1 MFRTRPPVYA
11 LACVALSFVQLAVN
25 VWLVYTDPF
34 TNAGSYRW
42 LLLNLAITVVLGVLI
57 MLQLPRALQWRP
69 RRSIRPSY
77 ELKLERQRIARD
89 LHDQVGSQLVHAM
102 ALVDKADPAMFPLAK
117 ALEHC
122 LLDLRLLVDSMDG
135 DDDAL
140 TDRLARLRHRIQ
152 PSLDQRGIALKWN
165 VLPADGVAIPMG
177 TPARELTAIVQEAV
191 SNVLQH
197 SGATALTIGLQHIE
211 ENGSGAW
218 RLQVIDNGRGLPAS
232 PTGHAAGHGTTSM
245 RKRAAKAGA
254 HLELLPAPNQSQ
266 GLCVQVTLPTGS

>member
-11 LACVALSFVQLAVN
+11 LACTALWLIQLAVN
-25 VWLVYTDPF
+25 LWLVFADQL
-34 TNAGSYRW
+34 AHASAHRW
-42 LLLNLAITVVLGVLI
+42 LLFNLATTVVLGILI
-57 MLQLPRALQWRP
+57 LLQVPRALQWRP

-102 ALVDKADPAMFPLAK
+102 ALLDQRNPAMQPLAK
-117 ALEHC
+117 ALGNC

-152 PSLDQRGIALKWN
+152 PSLDQRGIALDWD
-165 VLPADGVAIPMG
+165 VMLVDGASMPVGA
-177 TPARELTAIVQEAV
+177 PARELTAIVQEAM

-197 SGATALTIGLQHIE
+197 SGATAVAIRLRHVQTDDGDAWQLQI
-211 ENGSGAW
+211 S
-218 RLQVIDNGRGLPAS
+218 DNGKGLPAM
-232 PTGHAAGHGTTSM
+232 PMGHDAGHGIAGM
-245 RKRAAKAGA
+245 RLRAIKAGGR
-254 HLELLPAPNQSQ
+254 LELLPGEGQ
-266 GLCVQVTLPTGS
+266 GLCVQITVPARS

>member
-11 LACVALSFVQLAVN
+11 LACAALWLIQLV
-25 VWLVYTDPF
+25 VILWLVYAEPLTHSG
-34 TNAGSYRW
+34 AYGW
-42 LLLNLAITVVLGVLI
+42 LLFGLVTTIVLGVLI
-57 MLQLPRALQWRP
+57 LLQLPRAMQWRP
-69 RRSIRPSY
+69 RRSVRPSY

-102 ALVDKADPAMFPLAK
+102 ALVDQRNPAMQPLLK

-152 PSLDQRGIALKWN
+152 PSLDQRGIALEWN
-165 VLPADGVAIPMG
+165 VTLGDGATMPVGA
-177 TPARELTAIVQEAV
+177 PARELTAIVQEAV

-197 SGATALTIGLQHIE
+197 SGATALAIRLQHIMGD
-211 ENGSGAW
+211 NGAAW
-218 RLQVIDNGRGLPAS
+218 RLQVCDNGKGLPSAPPS
-232 PTGHAAGHGTTSM
+232 GMGGHGLAGM
-245 RKRAAKAGA
+245 RARAAKAGG
-254 HLELLPAPNQSQ
+254 HLELLPGAGQ
-266 GLCVQVTLPTGS
+266 GLCVQVTVPARA

>member
-11 LACVALSFVQLAVN
+11 LACVALWLVQLAVN
-25 VWLVYTDPF
+25 VWLLYTDPVSY
-34 TNAGSYRW
+34 AGAYPW
-42 LLLNLAITVVLGVLI
+42 LLVNLATTVVLGVLI
-57 MLQLPRALQWRP
+57 VLQVPRALQWRP
-69 RRSIRPSY
+69 RRSVRPSY

-102 ALVDKADPAMFPLAK
+102 ALVDRRDPAMLPLVK

-152 PSLDQRGIALKWN
+152 PSLDQRGIALEWD
-165 VLPADGVAIPMG
+165 VMLGDGVAIPVG
-177 TPARELTAIVQEAV
+177 APARNLTAIVQEAV

-197 SGATALTIGLQHIE
+197 SGATALTIRLQHLE
-211 ENGSGAW
+211 EQGGAW
-218 RLQVIDNGRGLPAS
+218 RLQVIDNGKGLS
-232 PTGHAAGHGTTSM
+232 GLPTGHASGHGTTSM
-245 RKRAAKAGA
+245 RARAAKAGGR
-254 HLELLPAPNQSQ
+254 LELLPGPGQ
-266 GLCVQVTLPTGS
+266 GLCVQVTVPTGS